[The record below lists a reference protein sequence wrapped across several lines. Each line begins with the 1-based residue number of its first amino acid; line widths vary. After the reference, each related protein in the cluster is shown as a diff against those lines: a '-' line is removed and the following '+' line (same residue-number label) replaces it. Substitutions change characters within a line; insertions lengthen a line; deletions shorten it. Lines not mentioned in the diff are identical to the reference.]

1 MIDQVTF
8 VLQNYPWVQHV
19 VAVLIVCRIVFKPL
33 FAILGKYVELTIE
46 EDDDVKLKKFMKSKT
61 YKMLAFIV
69 DLAASVKLP
78 KIKEKK

>member
-8 VLQNYPWVQHV
+8 LLQNYPWIQHV

-33 FAILGKYVELTIE
+33 FAILSKYVELTVE

-69 DLAASVKLP
+69 DLAMSIKLP
-78 KIKEKK
+78 NIKGK